1 MDRFVYYLNENTDPF
16 FNQAFEE
23 YLFLKETEK
32 NILLLWRNEPCVVC
46 GSYQNIFAEV
56 SVDDCNQR
64 GIKIVRRP
72 SGGGT
77 VYHDLGNINYT
88 IITSC
93 DAKNVQYAPL
103 IEPLVKALNSIG
115 IPASLNRLSDI
126 AIDGIKVSGS
136 AQKILKNRVLHHGT
150 LLFDCDLSVLRA
162 VANGQRECF
171 ETKGTKSVP
180 WPVTNM
186 REYLPE
192 LSTEEFLCKLAEAMK
207 RLYEVEE
214 ATISPEE
221 IREIERLKEEKYL
234 SWDWTYGKSP
244 KFVFTKQVTIG
255 GKAAKV
261 RYEAQ
266 KGVITDFSLTPFM
279 GIETDKMAGVRL
291 EPTELKKI
299 CTTVFGDAYFYRN
312 LI

>member
-1 MDRFVYYLNENTDPF
+1 MDKFVYYLNENTDPF

-244 KFVFTKQVTIG
+244 KFVFTKSVIIG

-266 KGVITDFSLTPFM
+266 KGVITDFSLTPFI